1 MIVIKKK
8 SEFNLVITFIVMAE
22 INESI
27 RHTFGCYIRKEQTPK
42 FPRSMYKSQYFLVPI
57 MI

>member
-1 MIVIKKK
+1 MIVIKKN
-8 SEFNLVITFIVMAE
+8 SEFNLVITFIVIAE

-27 RHTFGCYIRKEQTPK
+27 RHTFGYYIRKEQTPK
-42 FPRSMYKSQYFLVPI
+42 FSRSMYKSQYFLVPI